1 MNERWAALH
10 WFSQGSWKARGES
23 LPLICSPG
31 GPGHAD
37 FPCVLPTLQPVLP
50 HTAVCLVCGEAGKE
64 DTVEEEEGK
73 FNLMLMECSICNEII
88 HPGCLKVSR
97 LGGIGLH
104 CSTPDP
110 GSLCGA
116 DTGVVVVEGVSS
128 FPGKPGSRGDSVHPR
143 MS

>member
-1 MNERWAALH
+1 M
-10 WFSQGSWKARGES
+10 GSPGLVLPGLLEGPRGELIAFDLFPMGS
-23 LPLICSPG
+23 RPCRLPR
-31 GPGHAD
+31 
-37 FPCVLPTLQPVLP
+37 VLPTLQPVLP

-97 LGGIGLH
+97 LGGVGLH

-110 GSLCGA
+110 GSLSGGA
-116 DTGVVVVEGVSS
+116 DAGGGWGGGE
-128 FPGKPGSRGDSVHPR
+128 
-143 MS
+143 